1 MTIFG
6 SLIKISQYK
15 FVMKRELGRRVLI
28 PSAKSLYQMRTILV
42 LSHLRNAISKSE
54 RWISMHMCVL
64 FDKMAL
70 METSNAWLPQKLK
83 KITQM
88 LQKSLK
94 TSFQKKEFST
104 SSIRSRNKLLQFNS
118 IRQQT
123 SKRMSLIVTI
133 QMRTSIVL
141 KLRMTKA
148 LTLHQTWERMTQK
161 CSKLFQTAQCQKE
174 SRFHALIPAIS
185 RLYRMMTS
193 LQKRLRFNKSGSTI

>member
-1 MTIFG
+1 MTISG
-6 SLIKISQYK
+6 SLIRISWCK
-15 FVMKRELGRRVLI
+15 FVMKRESGRRVPI
-28 PSAKSLYQMRTILV
+28 PSAKSRSWMRTTPV

-54 RWISMHMCVL
+54 RWISMLMCVL
-64 FDKMAL
+64 YDKMDL

-161 CSKLFQTAQCQKE
+161 CSKLF
-174 SRFHALIPAIS
+174 
-185 RLYRMMTS
+185 
-193 LQKRLRFNKSGSTI
+193 